1 MEEKNR
7 EEFTNYENN
16 AEATPAP
23 EKKKK
28 KGFYLKVI
36 ALALCCSI
44 FGGIIGAGITMIG
57 GGKLQAKLAIG
68 QGILSAIEDHDDFS
82 ITRRFG
88 FNLSP
93 FHSDRAKIDFYRG
106 NGAYIGVAV
115 TDSEKTN
122 ETPAGALIKEVEK
135 GSPADKG
142 GLLANDIVTMVNNVK
157 IDSSDDLADTVRKS
171 KSGDTLTLTVYRS
184 GQTLDIQVTIGQQS
198 I

>member
-1 MEEKNR
+1 MDEKNR

-57 GGKLQAKLAIG
+57 SGKLQARLAIG
-68 QGILSAIEDHDDFS
+68 QGILSALEDHDDFS

-88 FNLSP
+88 FDLSP
-93 FHSDRAKIDFYRG
+93 FHSDRAKIDFYSD

-115 TDSEKTN
+115 TDSKKN
-122 ETPAGALIKEVEK
+122 
-135 GSPADKG
+135 
-142 GLLANDIVTMVNNVK
+142 
-157 IDSSDDLADTVRKS
+157 R
-171 KSGDTLTLTVYRS
+171 
-184 GQTLDIQVTIGQQS
+184 
-198 I
+198 

>member
-1 MEEKNR
+1 MDEKKR
-7 EEFTNYENN
+7 EEFTNQEHS
-16 AEATPAP
+16 AEATHAP

-44 FGGIIGAGITMIG
+44 FGGIVGAGITMVG
-57 GGKLQAKLAIG
+57 GGKLQAKIAIG
-68 QGILSAIEDHDDFS
+68 QGILSALEDHEDFS

-93 FHSDRAKIDFYRG
+93 FHGDQAKIDFYKG
-106 NGAYIGVAV
+106 NSSYIGVAV
-115 TDSEKTN
+115 TDSKEDGD
-122 ETPAGALIKEVEK
+122 TPSGALIKEVEK

-157 IDSSDDLADTVRKS
+157 INSSDELAENVRKS
-171 KSGDTLTLTVYRS
+171 KSGDILTLTVYRE
-184 GQTLDIQVTIGQQS
+184 GQTIDVQITIGQQS

>member
-7 EEFTNYENN
+7 EEFTNQEHN

-28 KGFYLKVI
+28 KGFYLKVV

-44 FGGIIGAGITMIG
+44 LGGIVGAGITMIG

-68 QGILSAIEDHDDFS
+68 QGILSALEDHEDFS

-88 FNLSP
+88 FDLSP
-93 FHSDRAKIDFYRG
+93 FHGNRAKIDFYKG
-106 NGAYIGVAV
+106 TGSYIGVAV
-115 TDSEKTN
+115 ADSKKDGD
-122 ETPAGALIKEVEK
+122 TPSGALIKEVEK

-157 IDSSDDLADTVRKS
+157 INSSEDLADKVRNS
-171 KSGDTLTLTVYRS
+171 ETGDILTLTVYRN
-184 GQTLDIQVTIGQQS
+184 GQTIDVQITIGQQS